1 MVCLMLHFPHGEG
14 PRRACTAR
22 VCFYELSMHSACLTV
37 GVLAQAQEQEEKAF
51 VPFVPFVIGPRVAL
65 VVSSLVFLS
74 SPYFHLNFP
83 R

>member
-1 MVCLMLHFPHGEG
+1 M
-14 PRRACTAR
+14 
-22 VCFYELSMHSACLTV
+22 FYELSMHSACLIV

-51 VPFVPFVIGPRVAL
+51 VPFVIGLRVAL